1 MSMRRVTASVDIQAS
16 LESVWTYAS
25 DWRYWDEWWDSASGF
40 HPTTEVTRGNG
51 ARYAYRAWV
60 AGLTLNLEAEIHD
73 FVEKVGW
80 RAVGTKGIPH
90 RTQWVFERT
99 DGRTRL
105 TYILEY
111 SLPIPVLGALLD
123 RMLMRPGWQ
132 RRLEASLGNLKRH
145 FESGQ
150 ETPVNAGDQGE
161 GA

>member
-1 MSMRRVTASVDIQAS
+1 MSMTRVAASVDIKAS
-16 LESVWTYAS
+16 LESVWAYAS

-40 HPTTEVTRGNG
+40 RPTTQATRGNG

-80 RAVGTKGIPH
+80 RAVGTKGVPH
-90 RTQWVFERT
+90 RTQWVFET
-99 DGRTRL
+99 AGGMTRL

-111 SLPIPVLGALLD
+111 SLPVPVLGGLLD
-123 RMLMRPGWQ
+123 RMLMRSGWQ

-145 FESGQ
+145 FEAGQ
-150 ETPVNAGDQGE
+150 ETALRAGA
-161 GA
+161 GAER